1 MSNRRFP
8 QLMKCMGSLLIVA
21 ILAGCVT
28 TTDSRFAREAD
39 EEKALEDYVQLA
51 TAYIA
56 QGNYD
61 RARMHLERALQI
73 NPQSAPAQAAMGLI
87 LQREG
92 ETELAEA
99 EFVQALDQDPDY
111 TRARVYYAAF
121 LFGQGRYQAARDQF
135 ASASSDT
142 GYPDRGAVFY
152 NLGLTESRLGN
163 AEAAARAFKRS
174 VELNRGDARAMLA
187 LASALVDA
195 GEYDEA
201 ARYYDRLVAMMA
213 RNKQMTHTPESL
225 LTGIRLARHQGDQNR
240 EASLA
245 LLLRN
250 QYPNSEQYQKY
261 KALKSDDN

>member
-87 LQREG
+87 L
-92 ETELAEA
+92 
-99 EFVQALDQDPDY
+99 
-111 TRARVYYAAF
+111 
-121 LFGQGRYQAARDQF
+121 
-135 ASASSDT
+135 
-142 GYPDRGAVFY
+142 
-152 NLGLTESRLGN
+152 
-163 AEAAARAFKRS
+163 
-174 VELNRGDARAMLA
+174 
-187 LASALVDA
+187 
-195 GEYDEA
+195 
-201 ARYYDRLVAMMA
+201 
-213 RNKQMTHTPESL
+213 SL
-225 LTGIRLARHQGDQNR
+225 IHI
-240 EASLA
+240 
-245 LLLRN
+245 
-250 QYPNSEQYQKY
+250 
-261 KALKSDDN
+261 

>member
-1 MSNRRFP
+1 MSNRRLP
-8 QLMKCMGSLLIVA
+8 QLIKCIGSLLVVVMF
-21 ILAGCVT
+21 AGCVT

-61 RARMHLERALQI
+61 RARMHLERAMEI
-73 NPQSAPAQAAMGLI
+73 DADYAPAQAARGLV

-92 ETELAEA
+92 ETALAESA
-99 EFVQALDQDPDY
+99 FLRALKEDSDY
-111 TRARVYYAAF
+111 TRGRVYYAAF
-121 LFGQGRYQAARDQF
+121 LYGQERYREARDQF
-135 ASASSDT
+135 AKASADT
-142 GYPDRGAVFY
+142 GYPDRGSIFY
-152 NLGLTESRLGN
+152 NLGLTERQLGDHQ
-163 AEAAARAFKRS
+163 AAATAFKRA
-174 VELNRGDARAMLA
+174 VELNRGDARSLLA
-187 LASALVDA
+187 LSSALVEA
-195 GEYDEA
+195 GQYDEA
-201 ARYYDRLVAMMA
+201 ARYYDRLVGMMA
-213 RNKQMTHTPESL
+213 RNRQMTHTPESL

-261 KALKSDDN
+261 KALTSDDN